1 MKTKATTKV
10 ATTKV
15 KSKKSSKEDA
25 LKDLVVLGMQD
36 KKAQDIAVIDLRSQK
51 NAIADFFVVCSGTS
65 NTQVESIADSIED
78 MVYKQSKESPR
89 HKEGYETAEW
99 VLVDYVDVVA
109 HVFQKSKRGHYALED
124 LWGDAEIEYIK
135 ELE

>member
-1 MKTKATTKV
+1 MKTK

-15 KSKKSSKEDA
+15 KSKKSDKEGT
-25 LKDLVVLGMQD
+25 LKNLVVLGMQD
-36 KKAQDIAVIDLRSQK
+36 KKGQDIAIIDLRSHK
-51 NAIADFFVVCSGTS
+51 NAIADFFIVCSGTS
-65 NTQVESIADSIED
+65 NTHVESIADSIDD
-78 MVYKQSKESPR
+78 MVFKQSKESPR

-99 VLVDYVDVVA
+99 ILVDYVDVVA
-109 HVFQKSKRGHYALED
+109 HVFQKSKRGHYALEE